1 MWSLILYFLFGSG
14 QPSSLQPTQGSPE
27 TMQTTDDGVPN
38 DGDGGD
44 VGQVRP
50 PKREYFLH

>member
-1 MWSLILYFLFGSG
+1 MWSLILYFLFGIG
-14 QPSSLQPTQGSPE
+14 QPSSLQPTQGNPT
-27 TMQTTDDGVPN
+27 TMQTTDDGDPN

-50 PKREYFLH
+50 PKG